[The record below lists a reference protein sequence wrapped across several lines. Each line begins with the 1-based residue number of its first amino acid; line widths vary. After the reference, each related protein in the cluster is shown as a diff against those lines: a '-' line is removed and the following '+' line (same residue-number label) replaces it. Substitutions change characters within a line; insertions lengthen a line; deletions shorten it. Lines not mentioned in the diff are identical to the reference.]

1 MNACLWRKK
10 ENEDNIIEPES
21 KKKKLHEKRG
31 RRYIYNYLIFS
42 GLILQDKTAVN
53 IPFSRKKKLFMK

>member
-1 MNACLWRKK
+1 M
-10 ENEDNIIEPES
+10 

-53 IPFSRKKKLFMK
+53 IPFSRKKNIYEIITDRPVTIWARALPNHS